1 MPTSVLICDDSKLAR
16 RQLARSLPEDWD
28 IEIEFAIDGVDC
40 IKQIKSTEPEI
51 LFLDLNMPEMD
62 GYEVLIAIKELG
74 LNILTVVVSGDIQ
87 PSAHQRVLEL
97 GAIDFI
103 QKPCSPE
110 KLASII
116 EHHGIKDKAIRERL
130 SNSLG
135 EQIDP
140 DVRDIYQE
148 LTNIAMG
155 QAGDL
160 LARLLNV
167 FVKLPIPNV
176 NILEVSELDMAL
188 RSIDNNVSTSGVC
201 QGFIGGGV
209 SGEALLLLNDSSFK
223 EIASLM
229 NYDGEL
235 NDKVELELLMDI
247 SNILIGAIL
256 TGLSKQLDM
265 SFSQG
270 HPIVLGQHRDVSELV
285 KANKSH
291 WQRTLA
297 IEISY
302 GIENHDINC
311 DLMLLFTEDSLKT
324 LKYKVAYLL
333 ED

>member
-1 MPTSVLICDDSKLAR
+1 MPTSVLVCDDSKLAR

-28 IEIEFAIDGVDC
+28 IKVEFAINGVDC
-40 IKQIKSTEPEI
+40 IKQIKAVDPEI

-62 GYEVLIAIKELG
+62 GYEVLMAMKELG
-74 LNILTVVVSGDIQ
+74 LNVLTVVVSGDIQ
-87 PSAHQRVLEL
+87 PNAHQRVLDL

-110 KLASII
+110 KLADII
-116 EHHGIKDKAIRERL
+116 EQHGIKDKAMRERL
-130 SNSLG
+130 SHALG
-135 EQIDP
+135 EQVDP

-148 LTNIAMG
+148 LTNVAMG

-167 FVKLPIPNV
+167 FVELPIPNV

-188 RSIDNNVSTSGVC
+188 RSIDNNASTSGVC

-229 NYDGEL
+229 NYDGVL
-235 NDKVELELLMDI
+235 TDNVELELLMDI

-285 KANKSH
+285 KANKSR

>member
-1 MPTSVLICDDSKLAR
+1 MSTSVLVCDDSKLAR
-16 RQLARSLPEDWD
+16 RQLARSLPDDWD
-28 IEIEFAIDGVDC
+28 IKIEFAENGVHC
-40 IKQIKSTEPEI
+40 IEQIKVLQPEI

-62 GYEVLIAIKELG
+62 GYEVLQAIQEQG
-74 LNILTVVVSGDIQ
+74 LHVLTVVVSGDIQ
-87 PSAHQRVLEL
+87 PNAHQRVLEL

-110 KLASII
+110 KLANII
-116 EHHGIKDKAIRERL
+116 EHHGIKDKAMRERL
-130 SNSLG
+130 ANKLG
-135 EQIDP
+135 EQVDP

-148 LTNIAMG
+148 LTNVAMG

-176 NILEVSELDMAL
+176 NVLEVNELDMAL
-188 RSIDNNVSTSGVC
+188 RSIDANASTSGVC

-229 NYDGEL
+229 NYEGEL
-235 NDKVELELLMDI
+235 NNKVELELLMDV

-256 TGLSKQLDM
+256 SGLSKQLDM
-265 SFSQG
+265 RFSQG
-270 HPIVLGQHRDVSELV
+270 HPVVLGQHCDVSDLV
-285 KANKSH
+285 KANKSR

-302 GIENHDINC
+302 GIENHNINC

>member
-1 MPTSVLICDDSKLAR
+1 
-16 RQLARSLPEDWD
+16 
-28 IEIEFAIDGVDC
+28 
-40 IKQIKSTEPEI
+40 
-51 LFLDLNMPEMD
+51 
-62 GYEVLIAIKELG
+62 
-74 LNILTVVVSGDIQ
+74 
-87 PSAHQRVLEL
+87 
-97 GAIDFI
+97 
-103 QKPCSPE
+103 
-110 KLASII
+110 
-116 EHHGIKDKAIRERL
+116 
-130 SNSLG
+130 
-135 EQIDP
+135 
-140 DVRDIYQE
+140 
-148 LTNIAMG
+148 MG

-176 NILEVSELDMAL
+176 NVLEVSELDMAL
-188 RSIDNNVSTSGVC
+188 RSVDNSSTTSGIC

-256 TGLSKQLDM
+256 TGFSKQLDM
-265 SFSQG
+265 TFSQG

-285 KANKSH
+285 KSNKDR

-302 GIENHDINC
+302 GIENHDISC

>member
-1 MPTSVLICDDSKLAR
+1 MSTSVLICDDSKLAR
-16 RQLARSLPEDWD
+16 RQLARSLPDDWD
-28 IEIEFAIDGVDC
+28 IQIEYAIDGLDC
-40 IKQIKSTEPEI
+40 IKQIKLTQPEI

-62 GYEVLIAIKELG
+62 GYEVLIAIKEMSLKV
-74 LNILTVVVSGDIQ
+74 LTVVVSGDIQ
-87 PSAHQRVLEL
+87 PNAYQRVLEL

-103 QKPCSPE
+103 QKPCSADKIAE
-110 KLASII
+110 II
-116 EHHGIKDKAIRERL
+116 DSHGIKDKAIRERL
-130 SNSLG
+130 AHSFG
-135 EQIDP
+135 QEIDS
-140 DVRDIYQE
+140 DIRDILQE
-148 LTNIAMG
+148 LTNVAMG

-160 LARLLNV
+160 LSRLLNV

-176 NILEVSELDMAL
+176 NILEVNELDMAL
-188 RSIDNNVSTSGVC
+188 QSIDNNVATSGVC

-270 HPIVLGQHRDVSELV
+270 HPIVLGQHRDVYELV
-285 KANKSH
+285 KSNKSR

>member
-1 MPTSVLICDDSKLAR
+1 MSTSVLICDDSKLAR
-16 RQLARSLPEDWD
+16 RQLARSLPVDWD
-28 IEIEFAIDGVDC
+28 IKIEFAHHGVDC
-40 IKQIKSTEPEI
+40 INQIKKIQPEI

-62 GYEVLIAIKELG
+62 GYEVLIAIRELG
-74 LNILTVVVSGDIQ
+74 LNVLTVVVSGDIQ
-87 PSAHQRVLEL
+87 PAAHERVLEL

-103 QKPCSPE
+103 QKPCSAE
-110 KLASII
+110 KLATII
-116 EHHGIKDKAIRERL
+116 EHHGIKDKAMRERL
-130 SNSLG
+130 AHSLG
-135 EQIDP
+135 EQVDP

-148 LTNIAMG
+148 LTNVAMG

-176 NILEVSELDMAL
+176 NILEVNELDMAL
-188 RSIDNNVSTSGVC
+188 RSIDNSTSTSGIC
-201 QGFIGGGV
+201 QGFIGGGI

-235 NDKVELELLMDI
+235 NEKVELELLMDI
-247 SNILIGAIL
+247 SNILIGAML

-265 SFSQG
+265 TFSQG

-285 KANKSH
+285 KSNKPR

-311 DLMLLFTEDSLKT
+311 DMMLLFTEDSLKT

>member
-1 MPTSVLICDDSKLAR
+1 MSTSVLICDDSKLAR

-28 IEIEFAIDGVDC
+28 IKVEFAYDGVDC
-40 IKQIKSTEPEI
+40 IKQITKAQPEI

-62 GYEVLIAIKELG
+62 GYGVLAAMKEQG
-74 LNILTVVVSGDIQ
+74 LDVLTVVVSGDIQ
-87 PSAHQRVLEL
+87 PSAHQRVIDL

-103 QKPCSPE
+103 KKPCSAQ
-110 KLASII
+110 KLADII
-116 EHHGIKDKAIRERL
+116 EHHGIRDRALKEREKDA
-130 SNSLG
+130 LG
-135 EQIDP
+135 EQVDP
-140 DVRDIYQE
+140 DLRDIYQE
-148 LTNIAMG
+148 LTNVAMG

-160 LARLLNV
+160 LSRLLNV

-176 NILEVSELDMAL
+176 NVLEVSELDMAL
-188 RSIDNNVSTSGVC
+188 SSVDNNKSTSGIC

-229 NYDGEL
+229 NYEGEL
-235 NDKVELELLMDI
+235 NDNIELELLMDI

-265 SFSQG
+265 TFSQG
-270 HPIVLGQHRDVSELV
+270 HPIVLGQHCNVSELV
-285 KANKSH
+285 RGNKSR

-302 GIENHDINC
+302 GIEDHDISC

>member
-1 MPTSVLICDDSKLAR
+1 MATPILICDDSRLAR

-28 IEIEFAIDGVDC
+28 IQIEYAENGLQC
-40 IKQIKSTEPEI
+40 IEQIRKINPEI
-51 LFLDLNMPEMD
+51 LFLDLNMPQMD
-62 GYEVLIAIKELG
+62 GYEVLQAIQEQDLHV
-74 LNILTVVVSGDIQ
+74 LTVVVSGDIQ
-87 PSAHQRVLEL
+87 PTAHQRVIEL

-103 QKPCSPE
+103 QKPCDIN
-110 KLASII
+110 KLAEII
-116 EHHGIKDKAIRERL
+116 EKHGIKDRAIRERL
-130 SNSLG
+130 ANSLG
-135 EQIDP
+135 EQLDP
-140 DVRDIYQE
+140 DIRDIYQE
-148 LTNIAMG
+148 LTNVAMG

-176 NILEVSELDMAL
+176 NVLEVSELDMAL
-188 RSIDNNVSTSGVC
+188 QSIDSNASTSGVC

-223 EIASLM
+223 EVASLM
-229 NYDGEL
+229 NFEGEL
-235 NDKVELELLMDI
+235 NSKNELELLMDI
-247 SNILIGAIL
+247 SNILIGAVL

-265 SFSQG
+265 PFSQG
-270 HPIVLGQHRDVSELV
+270 HPVVMGQHCDVHDLV
-285 KANKSH
+285 RTNKSR

-324 LKYKVAYLL
+324 LKYKVQYLL

>member
-1 MPTSVLICDDSKLAR
+1 MSTSVLICDDSKLAR

-28 IEIEFAIDGVDC
+28 IKVEFAHDGVDC
-40 IKQIKSTEPEI
+40 VKQISKIQPDI

-62 GYEVLIAIKELG
+62 GYQVLSTIKELG
-74 LNILTVVVSGDIQ
+74 VRVLTVVVSGDIQ
-87 PSAHQRVLEL
+87 PSAHQRVKDL

-103 QKPCSPE
+103 KKPCSAQ
-110 KLASII
+110 KLADII
-116 EHHGIKDKAIRERL
+116 EHHGIRERAL
-130 SNSLG
+130 KERAKDALG
-135 EQIDP
+135 DQVDP

-148 LTNIAMG
+148 LTNVAMG

-176 NILEVSELDMAL
+176 NVLEVSELAMAL
-188 RSIDNNVSTSGVC
+188 SSIDNNKSTSGIC

-209 SGEALLLLNDSSFK
+209 SGEALLILNDSSFK

-235 NDKVELELLMDI
+235 NDNIELELLMDI

-265 SFSQG
+265 TFSQG
-270 HPIVLGQHRDVSELV
+270 HPIVLGQHCNVSELV
-285 KANKSH
+285 NANKSR

-302 GIENHDINC
+302 GIEDHDISC

>member
-16 RQLARSLPEDWD
+16 RQLARSLPEDWN
-28 IEIEFAIDGVDC
+28 IKTEFAVDGVDC
-40 IKQIKSTEPEI
+40 IKQIKAIKPEI

-62 GYEVLIAIKELG
+62 GYEVLMALKEIDT
-74 LNILTVVVSGDIQ
+74 NVLTVVVSGDIQ
-87 PSAHQRVLEL
+87 PNAHQRVIEL

-103 QKPCSPE
+103 QKPCSPD
-110 KLASII
+110 KLAEII
-116 EHHGIKDKAIRERL
+116 EHHGFKDRAMREKL
-130 SNSLG
+130 SHALG
-135 EQIDP
+135 EQVDP

-148 LTNIAMG
+148 LTNVAMG

-160 LARLLNV
+160 LARLLDV
-167 FVKLPIPNV
+167 FVELPIPNV

-188 RSIDNNVSTSGVC
+188 RSIDNNASTSGVC

-229 NYDGEL
+229 KYDGEL
-235 NDKVELELLMDI
+235 NNKIELELLMDI

-285 KANKSH
+285 KANKSR

-302 GIENHDINC
+302 GIENHDITC